1 MNTLVKKCICGLI
14 VVLFFTSCATVQSYS
29 YSEYRTTEPTQTVHA
44 VPVIAD
50 LEMSQ
55 TRITYA
61 ERINI
66 DVTTLK
72 KDELQAIVETQKET
86 VLLNAI
92 KQHKADVIVAPLIDI
107 QTDSNH
113 NLIITVVGYPATYKN
128 FRNATKDDAWFITI
142 QSPAQENSSTKK
154 DNPLKLFKK

>member
-14 VVLFFTSCATVQSYS
+14 VVLFFTSCASVQSYS
-29 YSEYRTTEPTQTVHA
+29 YSEFRTTEPTQTVHA

-128 FRNATKDDAWFITI
+128 FRNATPDDAWFVTT
-142 QSPAQENSSTKK
+142 QCPVQENSSTKK